1 MRIIESPAYMELCLR
16 LGASAHGNM
25 ARIDSDAIE
34 ISVEP
39 PTKRLQEVLQN
50 VAGKGIDN
58 TFSTGKYIFLL
69 LIDIEKYR

>member
-1 MRIIESPAYMELCLR
+1 MELCLR
-16 LGASAHGNM
+16 LGASAHGNI
-25 ARIDSDAIE
+25 ARADSDAIE

-50 VAGKGIDN
+50 VADKIDN

-69 LIDIEKYR
+69 LIITEKYR